1 MPRIYLLANDRDNR
15 CASAILDL
23 DRLPVGVKNTTVLP
37 WNDQAMKAAVWF
49 ITDQDRAV
57 TVTRELA
64 AGTLGIEAKQ
74 FFCELA
80 SFVENCPPS
89 EMGMEDWLL
98 VSDGQDG
105 EFMRLRQGDA
115 ERAFH
120 AMRSGLVPLQSGC
133 N

>member
-1 MPRIYLLANDRDNR
+1 MPRIYLLANDRHNQ

-23 DRLPVGVKNTTVLP
+23 DRLPVGVNNTTVTP
-37 WNDQAMKAAVWF
+37 WSEQAMKAAVWF

-57 TVTRELA
+57 AVTRELA
-64 AGTLGIEAKQ
+64 VGTLGSEAKQ

-89 EMGMEDWLL
+89 DMGMEDWLL
-98 VSDGQDG
+98 ISDGHDG
-105 EFMRLRQGDA
+105 EFMRLKQVDA

-120 AMRSGLVPLQSGC
+120 AMRSGMVPLQSGC